1 MANRKPGRNELL
13 VHEAEHDANI
23 VTMDG
28 KVEPVEIAS
37 VY

>member
-1 MANRKPGRNELL
+1 MANKKPSRNELL
-13 VHEAEHDANI
+13 AHEAEHDANI
-23 VTMDG
+23 ATMDG

>member
-1 MANRKPGRNELL
+1 MGNKKPERNELL

-28 KVEPVEIAS
+28 KVAPVETAS